1 ILDEIIRAG
10 VTALTV
16 GIYNTPTKR
25 TSAWVLE
32 YLYIQ
37 YKKSNKKLHK
47 QCRTGIVSSF
57 KPLNSQYTS
66 KCKNPQSPMFRSCAQ
81 SEKGLELRQATGPC
95 TQIFN
100 IDAGYANQRQIQL
113 SDENRGPAG
122 RGTTEPTQ
130 TPPDS

>member
-1 ILDEIIRAG
+1 MCTPLHLAKRHGEGG
-10 VTALTV
+10 VRFLKPSYLANLRNFLNWNSIVVQAVKQSIYFKVYKATV
-16 GIYNTPTKR
+16 
-25 TSAWVLE
+25 SEV
-32 YLYIQ
+32 
-37 YKKSNKKLHK
+37 
-47 QCRTGIVSSF
+47 
-57 KPLNSQYTS
+57 
-66 KCKNPQSPMFRSCAQ
+66 QSLR
-81 SEKGLELRQATGPC
+81 LELRQATGPC